1 MSSVVQEAPAPSVP
15 FTVFVAR
22 SQLYSGMAFTV
33 TLIFVP
39 SGSGPPFLS
48 VTFQLS
54 GMAIMLL
61 PQAAALVL

>member
-1 MSSVVQEAPAPSVP
+1 
-15 FTVFVAR
+15 
-22 SQLYSGMAFTV
+22 MAFTV
-33 TLIFVP
+33 TMIFVP